1 MILFLLLRR
10 LRPQTR
16 IVVGSVITAAGL
28 VLVAVAAA
36 VAVGLLIH
44 GAALA
49 VIGAVMWISG
59 LVSKR
64 RAQAASERQASAQ
77 QASEMSAAGH
87 GNDR

>member
-10 LRPQTR
+10 LSPQTR

-36 VAVGLLIH
+36 MAVGLLIH

-64 RAQAASERQASAQ
+64 RAQPASERPASAQ
-77 QASEMSAAGH
+77 PASEMSAAGH

>member
-49 VIGAVMWISG
+49 VIGAVMWISS

-64 RAQAASERQASAQ
+64 RAQPASEGPASAQ
-77 QASEMSAAGH
+77 PASEMSAAGH

>member
-10 LRPQTR
+10 IRPQTR
-16 IVVGSVITAAGL
+16 IVVGSMITAAGL

-36 VAVGLLIH
+36 VAAGLLIH

-64 RAQAASERQASAQ
+64 RAQPASEGPASAQ
-77 QASEMSAAGH
+77 PASEMSAAGH

>member
-10 LRPQTR
+10 IRPQTR

-36 VAVGLLIH
+36 VAAGLLIH

-64 RAQAASERQASAQ
+64 RAQPASEGPASAQ
-77 QASEMSAAGH
+77 SASEMSAAGH

>member
-10 LRPQTR
+10 IRPQTR

-36 VAVGLLIH
+36 VAAGLLIH

-64 RAQAASERQASAQ
+64 RAQPASEGPASAQ
-77 QASEMSAAGH
+77 PASEMSAAGH

>member
-1 MILFLLLRR
+1 MILFMLLRR
-10 LRPQTR
+10 LSPQTR
-16 IVVGSVITAAGL
+16 IVAGSVITAAGL

-36 VAVGLLIH
+36 VAAGLLIH

-59 LVSKR
+59 LVGKR
-64 RAQAASERQASAQ
+64 RARPASEGPASAQ
-77 QASEMSAAGH
+77 PASEVSAAGH

>member
-36 VAVGLLIH
+36 VAAGLLIH

-64 RAQAASERQASAQ
+64 RAQPASEGPTSARP
-77 QASEMSAAGH
+77 ASEMSAAGH

>member
-64 RAQAASERQASAQ
+64 RAQPPSEGPASAQ
-77 QASEMSAAGH
+77 PASEMSAAGH

>member
-10 LRPQTR
+10 IRPQTR

-36 VAVGLLIH
+36 MAVGLLIH

-49 VIGAVMWISG
+49 VIGTVMWISG

-64 RAQAASERQASAQ
+64 RAQPASEGPASAQ
-77 QASEMSAAGH
+77 PASEMSAAGH

>member
-49 VIGAVMWISG
+49 VIGTVMWISG

-64 RAQAASERQASAQ
+64 RAQPASEGPASAQ
-77 QASEMSAAGH
+77 PASEMSAAGH
-87 GNDR
+87 GIDR